1 LKPGKIDTKKSTVF
15 PGSLRATHGSS
26 AYVVSHRNWSIAA
39 MVTTSPASS
48 IAADAVLGR
57 LLNEHEAAA
66 FLGYTTRA
74 LQNWRLRGG
83 GPVFVKVS
91 DRSIRYRH
99 RDLVAWIEAR
109 LRTSTTDPGPTPNI
123 ARGGAGTAPG
133 FNSR

>member
-1 LKPGKIDTKKSTVF
+1 
-15 PGSLRATHGSS
+15 
-26 AYVVSHRNWSIAA
+26 

-109 LRTSTTDPGPTPNI
+109 LRTSTTDPGPTPNMRAVVPEPRQVLI
-123 ARGGAGTAPG
+123 LAEFSPAGAGSVSGSLGAQLAASAVGWLPRTGASQRP
-133 FNSR
+133 